1 MTAMRM
7 AQSDQAKTI
16 SHAPYNP
23 ATSYQTATP
32 QQLQAAGITPIVI
45 NDRSRALRGFRGHVD
60 ETVSLRNNVY
70 NAGRPQLSQ
79 LSPYHQQILPN
90 RRIETVLYSTTA
102 IFLVSL

>member
-7 AQSDQAKTI
+7 AQSDQAKTV
-16 SHAPYNP
+16 SQAHYNP

-45 NDRSRALRGFRGHVD
+45 NDRSRPLRNFRGSSIHGEESISV
-60 ETVSLRNNVY
+60 RNNLFSS
-70 NAGRPQLSQ
+70 GRSQLSQ

-90 RRIETVLYSTTA
+90 RRTETVSVRVHR
-102 IFLVSL
+102 I